1 MKVAENNTL
10 KKEIKEILKLCD
22 EAKEEYGEK
31 ASYFNEGASESEIE
45 AWESKNGIKIPE
57 SYKDWLKFSADC
69 QIRDTLASFFFPRL
83 VNIVP
88 EDLVLIGNLIGDG
101 EVLCFS
107 KTTGKFVR
115 YFEGQVNDEMDTFK
129 EMLKE
134 IIRMMKG
141 DSGISEEAEKLFMQ
155 FMKNAE
161 ERKRKREGDN

>member
-1 MKVAENNTL
+1 MKIAENNTL

-22 EAKEEYGEK
+22 EAKAEYGEK

-88 EDLVLIGNLIGDG
+88 EDLVLIGNL
-101 EVLCFS
+101 F
-107 KTTGKFVR
+107 
-115 YFEGQVNDEMDTFK
+115 
-129 EMLKE
+129 
-134 IIRMMKG
+134 
-141 DSGISEEAEKLFMQ
+141 
-155 FMKNAE
+155 
-161 ERKRKREGDN
+161 